1 MFNGKTHYKWPFSI
15 AMLNYQ
21 RVNVWDMETYDTVAV
36 AGDRME
42 KFVWKQQLKAS
53 KASKASFFPILNW
66 DTSLTHMV
74 LEVSHHWS
82 IAGPSL
88 GNLCG
93 IVFTHKSEIN
103 GYVGTSILLKSALMK
118 LMMNIYPLVNEQSYW
133 KLPFLVDLPPTFLWF
148 SIVFCMF
155 TRGYTII

>member
-1 MFNGKTHYKWPFSI
+1 MAIFHSYVKLPEGKCMRHGNIRYRCGCWGSDGK
-15 AMLNYQ
+15 
-21 RVNVWDMETYDTVAV
+21 VC
-36 AGDRME
+36 
-42 KFVWKQQLKAS
+42 LKAAAES
-53 KASKASFFPILNW
+53 IESIESIFLSHFEL

>member
-1 MFNGKTHYKWPFSI
+1 M
-15 AMLNYQ
+15 AMLNNQMVVYSNICHIIVMCWWPSELEDSML
-21 RVNVWDMETYDTVAV
+21 RLLGIGWKSLFESSIWKH
-36 AGDRME
+36 R
-42 KFVWKQQLKAS
+42 KF
-53 KASKASFFPILNW
+53 FFVSHFEL
-66 DTSLTHMV
+66 DTSLTHMKYGS
-74 LEVSHHWS
+74 EVSHHWS

-93 IVFTHKSEIN
+93 IGFTHKSEIN
-103 GYVGTSILLKSALMK
+103 GYVRTSILLKSALMK